1 MRLRLGMLASHGGT
15 NVQSVVQACR
25 EGRLPA
31 EPVLI
36 ISNNR
41 DSAVLEFGRSRG
53 VPSVW
58 IGGAE
63 YEDQTLRDEAICT
76 QLSNHD
82 VDVVLLLGYMR
93 KLGPATLDRFRNRIL
108 NIHPAL
114 LPKHGGKGKYGIHVH
129 ESVLASGDTETG
141 VSIHLVD
148 AEYDQGPV
156 IAQCRV
162 SVLNNDTPATL
173 QARVLAREHEFL
185 VETLN
190 MIVIGS
196 IRLI

>member
-1 MRLRLGMLASHGGT
+1 MLASHGGT
-15 NVQSVVQACR
+15 NVRSVVQACR
-25 EGRLPA
+25 DGRLRA

-41 DSAVLEFGRSRG
+41 DSAVLEFGRSQG
-53 VPSVW
+53 IPSVW

-63 YEDQTLRDEAICT
+63 YEDEELRDEAICI
-76 QLSNHD
+76 QLSNSN
-82 VDVVLLLGYMR
+82 VDLVLLLGYMR
-93 KLGPATLDRFRNRIL
+93 QLGPATLGRFRNRIL

-114 LPKHGGKGKYGIHVH
+114 LPQHGGKGKYGIHVH

-162 SVLNNDTPATL
+162 SVFDNDTPATL

-190 MIVIGS
+190 MITIGS
-196 IRLI
+196 ICLT